1 MSRRSWRGATR
12 DLGEEGSLRT
22 ARKQN
27 VEEEGAELIAAGEGY
42 GRFWSAFNQTYWV
55 VIRVA
60 EAELRALDLTMIQA
74 AVLYW
79 VKTSKEPPT
88 PADLARLLFRRPHT
102 VSDLLK
108 RMEKQKLVRRRK
120 DPRRKNV
127 SRIILT
133 EKGEEAFERQK
144 QGGAVSRILSELT
157 PEETEAVQ
165 AALEKLRKKALQELQ
180 SGLSA
185 PYGWREQDGD
195 SVSGN
200 V

>member
-1 MSRRSWRGATR
+1 M
-12 DLGEEGSLRT
+12 RT
-22 ARKQN
+22 ARKQK

-79 VKTSKEPPT
+79 VKNAKEPPT

-102 VSDLLK
+102 VSDLLN

-120 DPRRKNV
+120 DSRRKNV

-144 QGGAVSRILSELT
+144 QVGAVSRILSELT

-165 AALEKLRKKALQELQ
+165 VALEKLRKKALQELK

-195 SVSGN
+195 SVPGN